1 VSGVLDSTIIP
12 AEYVS
17 FINYLDPVQLARFGL
32 HNGMSI
38 FCLSSLKG
46 FNPNPKHPGKPSD
59 QSLIAA
65 KWESFAL
72 APVGDRAFPDDYFLI
87 TAVRLVPT
95 RPLHFRSA
103 YVSCPQ
109 ADNDFISTDGVS
121 LGVPFNAGQDV
132 DNQIFV
138 FRVTL
143 PSVKKGSV
151 ESSIGLREE

>member
-1 VSGVLDSTIIP
+1 MG
-12 AEYVS
+12 E
-17 FINYLDPVQLARFGL
+17 
-32 HNGMSI
+32 H
-38 FCLSSLKG
+38 
-46 FNPNPKHPGKPSD
+46 
-59 QSLIAA
+59 
-65 KWESFAL
+65 
-72 APVGDRAFPDDYFLI
+72 AFPDDYFLI

-95 RPLHFRSA
+95 FPPHFRST
-103 YVSCPQ
+103 YVPFLQ

-151 ESSIGLREE
+151 ESSIGL